1 MLLIDLFRRFRTGII
16 IAFSLV
22 IIENVAWIIE
32 PTVFGKVIDAV
43 IDVQFENK
51 TADSLAVQ
59 QEELHRLAKEHP
71 TGNFD
76 EQNINQKNQA
86 DTHLTKDSL
95 HSKVFLHSKDSSN
108 PNDSL
113 KNKAEEETSS
123 YIYPLMIWLI
133 VFAINSGLGVIRRSV
148 DPKIFLNMYS
158 KIAGE
163 VSENA
168 IMHRLSISKTA
179 TRAQLS
185 HEYIGFLQ
193 YRIPEVLENIVAI
206 GGAII
211 ALYFFD
217 WKISLTC
224 LCIVVPVY
232 FANRLYS
239 RKVLLLQKE
248 YHDNYED
255 IYDVFSKQDPEY
267 VKEYYQNLA
276 KPQKKIA
283 DWGAFN
289 FGMMRVTL
297 MGIFLVVLYIAI
309 DLDDFSAGELYSIV
323 AYLWTFVT
331 STEYL
336 PELMESWT
344 SLKDISKRL
353 KMEV

>member
-1 MLLIDLFRRFRTGII
+1 MLLIDLIRRFRKGII

-22 IIENVAWIIE
+22 IFENIAWIIE
-32 PTVFGKVIDAV
+32 PTVFGHVIDAV
-43 IDVQFENK
+43 IDVQIENS
-51 TADSLAVQ
+51 A
-59 QEELHRLAKEHP
+59 
-71 TGNFD
+71 
-76 EQNINQKNQA
+76 
-86 DTHLTKDSL
+86 KDSL
-95 HSKVFLHSKDSSN
+95 TVLQDATHKIKIEKKHDTNFVEGVFPQTEDTATVHNPYHIKDSSRSTDTTVFI
-108 PNDSL
+108 DSTVTGG
-113 KNKAEEETSS
+113 ETPASS
-123 YIYPLMIWLI
+123 YVYPLMIWLI
-133 VFAINSGLGVIRRSV
+133 VFAVNSGLGVVRRV
-148 DPKIFLNMYS
+148 IDPKIFLNIYT
-158 KIAGE
+158 KIATE
-163 VSENA
+163 VAESA
-168 IMHRLSISKTA
+168 RRFRLNISKTA

-217 WKISLTC
+217 WKISVTC

-239 RKVLLLQKE
+239 KRVMILQKDF
-248 YHDNYED
+248 HDNYED
-255 IYDVFSKQDPEY
+255 IYDTFSKEDPDY
-267 VKEYYQNLA
+267 VHDYYQKLA
-276 KPQKKIA
+276 APQKKIA
-283 DWGAFN
+283 NWGAFN
-289 FGMMRVTL
+289 FGMMRITL

>member
-1 MLLIDLFRRFRTGII
+1 MLLIDLIRRFRKGII

-43 IDVQFENK
+43 IDVQYETKSN
-51 TADSLAVQ
+51 DSLAVLQ
-59 QEELHRLAKEHP
+59 DATKLKKE
-71 TGNFD
+71 
-76 EQNINQKNQA
+76 IQKA
-86 DTHLTKDSL
+86 DTLSESENLHLKDSAYL
-95 HSKVFLHSKDSSN
+95 KDSNHSKIHLHSKDSSN
-108 PNDSL
+108 PNDSI
-113 KNKAEEETSS
+113 KNTEEGQSSS
-123 YIYPLMIWLI
+123 YAMPLLIWII
-133 VFAINSGLGVIRRSV
+133 VFAVNSSMGVIRRAI
-148 DPKIFLNMYS
+148 DPKIFLNIYT
-158 KIAGE
+158 KIATE
-163 VSENA
+163 ISENA
-168 IMHRLSISKTA
+168 IKHNLSSSKTA

-193 YRIPEVLENIVAI
+193 YRIPEVLENFVAI

-232 FANRLYS
+232 FTNILYS
-239 RKVLLLQKE
+239 KRVSGLQKE

-255 IYDVFSKQDPEY
+255 IYDVFSKKDPAYVQD
-267 VKEYYQNLA
+267 YYQKLA

-283 DWGAFN
+283 IWGAFN

-297 MGIFLVVLYIAI
+297 IGIFLVVLYIAI
-309 DLDDFSAGELYSIV
+309 DLDEFSAGELYSIV

-344 SLKDISKRL
+344 SLKDIAKRL
-353 KMEV
+353 RMEI

>member
-22 IIENVAWIIE
+22 IIENIAWIIE
-32 PTVFGKVIDAV
+32 PTVFGHVIDAV
-43 IDVQFENK
+43 IDVQYENYER
-51 TADSLAVQ
+51 DSLAKMQESVKKFIHDKKHEKVHPDSMEFATEDTVQ
-59 QEELHRLAKEHP
+59 HHSLIKS
-71 TGNFD
+71 N
-76 EQNINQKNQA
+76 
-86 DTHLTKDSL
+86 DT
-95 HSKVFLHSKDSSN
+95 SKLSDTAVVNDTSVFQYKG
-108 PNDSL
+108 
-113 KNKAEEETSS
+113 ETYS
-123 YIYPLMIWLI
+123 YVYPLMIWII
-133 VFAINSGLGVIRRSV
+133 VFAINSGLGVLRRSV
-148 DPKIFLNMYS
+148 DPKIFLNIYT
-158 KIAGE
+158 KIATE

-168 IMHRLSISKTA
+168 IKHNLSVSKTA

-185 HEYIGFLQ
+185 HEYTGFLQ
-193 YRIPEVLENIVAI
+193 YRIPEVLENVVSI

-217 WKISLTC
+217 WKISITC

-232 FANRLYS
+232 FANKLYS
-239 RKVLLLQKE
+239 KRVLLLQKE
-248 YHDNYED
+248 FHDNYED
-255 IYDVFSKQDPEY
+255 IYDVFSKQDPDY
-267 VKEYYQNLA
+267 VKEYYLKLA

-283 DWGAFN
+283 DWGALN

-309 DLDDFSAGELYSIV
+309 DLDEFSAGELYSIV

>member
-1 MLLIDLFRRFRTGII
+1 MLLIDLIRRFRKGII

-22 IIENVAWIIE
+22 IIENIAWIIE

-43 IDVQFENK
+43 IDVQYETKLNDSVAVMQNETKLITKIKDVDTQFESE
-51 TADSLAVQ
+51 DL
-59 QEELHRLAKEHP
+59 
-71 TGNFD
+71 
-76 EQNINQKNQA
+76 NI
-86 DTHLTKDSL
+86 KDSVHIKDSN
-95 HSKVFLHSKDSSN
+95 HSKIHLHAKDSSN
-108 PNDSL
+108 PNDSI
-113 KNKAEEETSS
+113 KSQEAEESSS
-123 YIYPLMIWLI
+123 YVTPLLIWII
-133 VFAINSGLGVIRRSV
+133 VFAINSGLGVIRRSI
-148 DPKIFLNMYS
+148 DPKIFLNIYT
-158 KIAGE
+158 KIATD

-168 IMHRLSISKTA
+168 IKHNLSASKTA

-217 WKISLTC
+217 WKISITC

-232 FANRLYS
+232 FANILYS
-239 RKVLLLQKE
+239 KRVSVLQKE

-255 IYDVFSKQDPEY
+255 IYDIFSKKDSVY
-267 VKEYYQNLA
+267 VHDYYQNLA

-283 DWGAFN
+283 NWGAFN
-289 FGMMRVTL
+289 FGIMRTTL

-309 DLDDFSAGELYSIV
+309 DLDEFSAGELYSIV

-344 SLKDISKRL
+344 SLKDIAKRL
-353 KMEV
+353 KMEL

>member
-43 IDVQFENK
+43 IDVQYENYER
-51 TADSLAVQ
+51 DSLAVM
-59 QEELHRLAKEHP
+59 K
-71 TGNFD
+71 
-76 EQNINQKNQA
+76 QNLLKLYTDIKTDSIQSDSA
-86 DTHLTKDSL
+86 EYSTEDTASV
-95 HSKVFLHSKDSSN
+95 HSFFIIGDSSGYIDTAYI
-108 PNDSL
+108 NDTSL
-113 KNKAEEETSS
+113 LQYKGESYS
-123 YIYPLMIWLI
+123 YIYPLMIWLL
-133 VFAINSGLGVIRRSV
+133 VFAINSGLGVLRRSV
-148 DPKIFLNMYS
+148 DPKIFLNIYT
-158 KIAGE
+158 KIATE
-163 VSENA
+163 VSETA
-168 IMHRLSISKTA
+168 IRHNLSVSKTA

-185 HEYIGFLQ
+185 HEYTGFLQ
-193 YRIPEVLENIVAI
+193 YRIPEVLENIVSI

-217 WKISLTC
+217 WKISITC

-232 FANRLYS
+232 LANKLYS
-239 RKVLLLQKE
+239 KRVLVLQKE
-248 YHDNYED
+248 FHDSYED
-255 IYDVFSKQDPEY
+255 IYDVFSKQDPDY
-267 VKEYYQNLA
+267 VREYYLKLA

-283 DWGAFN
+283 DWGALN

-309 DLDDFSAGELYSIV
+309 DLDEFTAGELYSIV

>member
-1 MLLIDLFRRFRTGII
+1 MLLIDLIRRFRKGII

-22 IIENVAWIIE
+22 IIENIAWIIE

-43 IDVQFENK
+43 IDVQYE
-51 TADSLAVQ
+51 
-59 QEELHRLAKEHP
+59 AKE
-71 TGNFD
+71 
-76 EQNINQKNQA
+76 
-86 DTHLTKDSL
+86 KDSL
-95 HSKVFLHSKDSSN
+95 NVQNDIENKLNSDKKHDSILNDTKYLHSGDSSKINISYIIKDTFTPKDSSEIK
-108 PNDSL
+108 DSL
-113 KNKAEEETSS
+113 QLSEKTKGSS
-123 YIYPLMIWLI
+123 YVFPLMIWLI
-133 VFAINSGLGVIRRSV
+133 VFAINSGLGVLRRSI
-148 DPKIFLNMYS
+148 DPKIFLNIYT
-158 KIAGE
+158 KIATE
-163 VSENA
+163 VSESA
-168 IMHRLSISKTA
+168 RRFRLNLSKTA

-232 FANRLYS
+232 LANRLYS
-239 RKVLLLQKE
+239 KKVMILQKQF
-248 YHDNYED
+248 HDQYED
-255 IYDVFSKQDPEY
+255 IYDTFSREDPDY
-267 VKEYYQNLA
+267 VHDYYQKLA
-276 KPQKKIA
+276 VPQKKIA

-289 FGMMRVTL
+289 FGMMRITL
-297 MGIFLVVLYIAI
+297 VGIFLVVLYIAI
-309 DLDDFSAGELYSIV
+309 DLDEFSAGELYSIV

>member
-1 MLLIDLFRRFRTGII
+1 MFLIDLIKRFRRGIF

-22 IIENVAWIIE
+22 IIENVAWIVE
-32 PTVFGKVIDAV
+32 PTVFGHVIDAV
-43 IDVQFENK
+43 IDVQYENYER
-51 TADSLAVQ
+51 DSLALM
-59 QEELHRLAKEHP
+59 QESMNKIKLEKKH
-71 TGNFD
+71 
-76 EQNINQKNQA
+76 
-86 DTHLTKDSL
+86 DTSIYENENLQSEDTASIKGL
-95 HSKVFLHSKDSSN
+95 IHSKDTSHFKDTIKSN
-108 PNDSL
+108 EKTES
-113 KNKAEEETSS
+113 SS
-123 YIYPLMIWLI
+123 YVYPLMIWLI
-133 VFAINSGLGVIRRSV
+133 VFAVNSGLGVLRRAI
-148 DPKIFLNMYS
+148 DPKIFLNIYT
-158 KIAGE
+158 KIATE
-163 VSENA
+163 VSQSA
-168 IMHRLSISKTA
+168 IKLKLNISKTA

-232 FANRLYS
+232 LANKLYS
-239 RKVLLLQKE
+239 KKVMILQKE
-248 YHDNYED
+248 FHDNYED
-255 IYDVFSKQDPEY
+255 IYDIFSKQDPKY
-267 VKEYYQNLA
+267 VHDYYQNLA
-276 KPQKKIA
+276 RPQKKIA
-283 DWGAFN
+283 NWGAFN
-289 FGMMRVTL
+289 FGMMRATL

-309 DLDDFSAGELYSIV
+309 DLDEFSAGELYSIV

-353 KMEV
+353 KMEI

>member
-1 MLLIDLFRRFRTGII
+1 MLLIDLIRRFRKGMV

-43 IDVQFENK
+43 IDVQYE
-51 TADSLAVQ
+51 T
-59 QEELHRLAKEHP
+59 KE
-71 TGNFD
+71 
-76 EQNINQKNQA
+76 
-86 DTHLTKDSL
+86 KDSL
-95 HSKVFLHSKDSSN
+95 IVQHDLENKFKIEKKQDTSFTENENLQVNDTANIKSLFHSNDSSHSKDTIKSN
-108 PNDSL
+108 EQTES
-113 KNKAEEETSS
+113 SS
-123 YIYPLMIWLI
+123 YVYPLMIWLI
-133 VFAINSGLGVIRRSV
+133 VFAVNSGMGVVRRSV
-148 DPKIFLNMYS
+148 DPKIFLNMYT
-158 KIAGE
+158 KIATE
-163 VSENA
+163 VSEGA
-168 IMHRLSISKTA
+168 IKLKLNISKTA

-193 YRIPEVLENIVAI
+193 YRIPEVLENFVAI

-224 LCIVVPVY
+224 LCIVVPVF

-239 RKVLLLQKE
+239 KRVMILQKE
-248 YHDNYED
+248 FHDNYED
-255 IYDVFSKQDPEY
+255 IYDTFSKEDPQY
-267 VKEYYQNLA
+267 VHDYYQKLA
-276 KPQKKIA
+276 VPQKKIA
-283 DWGAFN
+283 NWGAFN
-289 FGMMRVTL
+289 FGIMRVTL
-297 MGIFLVVLYIAI
+297 IGIFLVVLYIAI

-353 KMEV
+353 KMEI

>member
-1 MLLIDLFRRFRTGII
+1 MFLIDLIRRFRKGII
-16 IAFSLV
+16 IAFCLV

-32 PTVFGKVIDAV
+32 PTMFGKVIDAV
-43 IDVQFENK
+43 IDVQYESKENDSLVVLRDLENKLKLEKKHDTIFFENENLQTED
-51 TADSLAVQ
+51 TA
-59 QEELHRLAKEHP
+59 
-71 TGNFD
+71 
-76 EQNINQKNQA
+76 NIKGLIHSN
-86 DTHLTKDSL
+86 DTS
-95 HSKVFLHSKDSSN
+95 HSKDTI
-108 PNDSL
+108 
-113 KNKAEEETSS
+113 KNSEQTESSS
-123 YIYPLMIWLI
+123 YVYPLMIWLI
-133 VFAINSGLGVIRRSV
+133 VFAVNSGLGVVRRAI
-148 DPKIFLNMYS
+148 DPKIFLNIYT
-158 KIAGE
+158 KIATE
-163 VSENA
+163 VSQSA
-168 IMHRLSISKTA
+168 IKLKLNISKTA

-232 FANRLYS
+232 LANKLYS
-239 RKVLLLQKE
+239 KKVMVLQKE
-248 YHDNYED
+248 FHDNYED
-255 IYDVFSKQDPEY
+255 IYDVFSKQDPKY
-267 VKEYYQNLA
+267 VHDYYQNLA

-283 DWGAFN
+283 NWGAFN
-289 FGMMRVTL
+289 FGMMRATL

-309 DLDDFSAGELYSIV
+309 DLDEFSAGELYSIV

-353 KMEV
+353 KMEI

>member
-1 MLLIDLFRRFRTGII
+1 MFLIELIRRFRKGII

-32 PTVFGKVIDAV
+32 PTIFGWVIDAV
-43 IDVQFENK
+43 IDVQYENIEQ
-51 TADSLAVQ
+51 DSLKMQ
-59 QEELHRLAKEHP
+59 SELEKLKLEIKHDTSFIDNDNLQTEDSAEINNTLLAKDSSIP
-71 TGNFD
+71 NDSTG
-76 EQNINQKNQA
+76 I
-86 DTHLTKDSL
+86 KDSL
-95 HSKVFLHSKDSSN
+95 KSSEQTE
-108 PNDSL
+108 S
-113 KNKAEEETSS
+113 SS

-133 VFAINSGLGVIRRSV
+133 VFAINSGLGVLRRSV
-148 DPKIFLNMYS
+148 DPKIFLNIYT
-158 KIAGE
+158 KIATE
-163 VSENA
+163 VSQRA
-168 IMHRLSISKTA
+168 IKLNLNISKTA

-232 FANRLYS
+232 LANKLYS
-239 RKVLLLQKE
+239 KKVMVLQKE
-248 YHDNYED
+248 FHDSYED
-255 IYDVFSKQDPEY
+255 IYEVFSKQDSDY
-267 VKEYYQNLA
+267 VHDYYQKLA

-309 DLDDFSAGELYSIV
+309 DLDEFSAGELYSIV

-353 KMEV
+353 KMEI

>member
-1 MLLIDLFRRFRTGII
+1 MFLIDLIRRFRKGIV

-22 IIENVAWIIE
+22 IIENIAWIVE
-32 PTVFGKVIDAV
+32 PTVFGHVIDAV
-43 IDVQFENK
+43 IDVQYENYER
-51 TADSLAVQ
+51 DSLAVL
-59 QEELHRLAKEHP
+59 QETMHKLKLEKKYDTNSVESEDLQPVDTATHHQ
-71 TGNFD
+71 T
-76 EQNINQKNQA
+76 IYKN
-86 DTHLTKDSL
+86 
-95 HSKVFLHSKDSSN
+95 DSSHFK
-108 PNDSL
+108 DTL
-113 KNKAEEETSS
+113 KNNEQVESSS
-123 YIYPLMIWLI
+123 YVYPLMIWII
-133 VFAINSGLGVIRRSV
+133 VFAVNSGLGVIRRAV
-148 DPKIFLNMYS
+148 DPKIFLNIYT
-158 KIAGE
+158 KVATE
-163 VSENA
+163 VCQSA
-168 IMHRLSISKTA
+168 IKLKLNTSKTA

-206 GGAII
+206 SGAII

-239 RKVLLLQKE
+239 KRVIVLQKE
-248 YHDNYED
+248 FHDNYED
-255 IYDVFSKQDPEY
+255 IYDIFSKQDPTY
-267 VKEYYQNLA
+267 VHDYYQNLA

-283 DWGAFN
+283 NWGAFN
-289 FGMMRVTL
+289 FGIMRVTL

-309 DLDDFSAGELYSIV
+309 DLDEFSAGELYSIV

-344 SLKDISKRL
+344 SLKDIAKRL
-353 KMEV
+353 KMEI

>member
-1 MLLIDLFRRFRTGII
+1 MFLIELIRRFRRGII

-43 IDVQFENK
+43 IDVQYE
-51 TADSLAVQ
+51 S
-59 QEELHRLAKEHP
+59 KE
-71 TGNFD
+71 
-76 EQNINQKNQA
+76 
-86 DTHLTKDSL
+86 KDSL
-95 HSKVFLHSKDSSN
+95 IVLHDLENKLKLEKKHDSNFIENENLYADDTAKVKGFIHSIDSLHLKDSIKS
-108 PNDSL
+108 S
-113 KNKAEEETSS
+113 EQTESSS
-123 YIYPLMIWLI
+123 YVYPLMIWII
-133 VFAINSGLGVIRRSV
+133 VFAIYSGLGVLRRAI
-148 DPKIFLNMYS
+148 DPKIFLNIYT
-158 KIAGE
+158 KIAAE
-163 VSENA
+163 VSQSA
-168 IMHRLSISKTA
+168 IKLNLNISKTA

-232 FANRLYS
+232 FANKLYS
-239 RKVLLLQKE
+239 KRVLILQKE

-267 VKEYYQNLA
+267 VHDYYQKLA
-276 KPQKKIA
+276 VPQKKIA
-283 DWGAFN
+283 NWGAFN
-289 FGMMRVTL
+289 FGMMRATL

>member
-1 MLLIDLFRRFRTGII
+1 MFLIDLIRRFRKGII

-32 PTVFGKVIDAV
+32 PTVFGWVIDAV
-43 IDVQFENK
+43 IEVHYENIEQ
-51 TADSLAVQ
+51 DSLKIQ
-59 QEELHRLAKEHP
+59 SELEKLKNE
-71 TGNFD
+71 
-76 EQNINQKNQA
+76 KNQ
-86 DTHLTKDSL
+86 DTNYTFYENFQTKDSIEL
-95 HSKVFLHSKDSSN
+95 INSYSENVSSIQNDSNGSKDS
-108 PNDSL
+108 L
-113 KNKAEEETSS
+113 KSFEQTERSS
-123 YIYPLMIWLI
+123 YIYPLIIWIL
-133 VFAINSGLGVIRRSV
+133 VFIINSGLGVVRRSV
-148 DPKIFLNMYS
+148 DPKIFLNIYT
-158 KIAGE
+158 KIATE
-163 VSENA
+163 VSHSA
-168 IMHRLSISKTA
+168 IKLNLNVSKTA

-193 YRIPEVLENIVAI
+193 YRLPEVLENIIAI

-224 LCIVVPVY
+224 LCIVIPIY
-232 FANRLYS
+232 FANKLYS
-239 RKVLLLQKE
+239 KRVAILQKE

-255 IYDVFSKQDPEY
+255 IYEIFSKQDSNY
-267 VKEYYQNLA
+267 VHDYYQKLA

-289 FGMMRVTL
+289 FGMTRATL
-297 MGIFLVVLYIAI
+297 VGIFLVVLYIAI
-309 DLDDFSAGELYSIV
+309 DLDYFSAGELYSII

-353 KMEV
+353 KMEI

>member
-1 MLLIDLFRRFRTGII
+1 MFLIDLIRRFRRGII

-22 IIENVAWIIE
+22 IIENVAWIVE
-32 PTVFGKVIDAV
+32 PTVFGHVIDAV
-43 IDVQFENK
+43 IDVQYENYER
-51 TADSLAVQ
+51 DSLALVQ
-59 QEELHRLAKEHP
+59 ES
-71 TGNFD
+71 
-76 EQNINQKNQA
+76 INKIKLEKKH
-86 DTHLTKDSL
+86 DTSFYENENLQTEDTASIKGL
-95 HSKVFLHSKDSSN
+95 IHSKDTSHFKDTIKSN
-108 PNDSL
+108 GKTES
-113 KNKAEEETSS
+113 SS
-123 YIYPLMIWLI
+123 YVYPLMIWLI
-133 VFAINSGLGVIRRSV
+133 VFAVNSGLGVLRRAI
-148 DPKIFLNMYS
+148 DPKIFLNIYT
-158 KIAGE
+158 KIATE
-163 VSENA
+163 VSQSA
-168 IMHRLSISKTA
+168 IKLKLNISKTA

-232 FANRLYS
+232 LANKLYS
-239 RKVLLLQKE
+239 KKVMVLQKE
-248 YHDNYED
+248 FHDNYED
-255 IYDVFSKQDPEY
+255 IYDIFSKQDPKY
-267 VKEYYQNLA
+267 VHDYYQNLA
-276 KPQKKIA
+276 RPQKKIA
-283 DWGAFN
+283 NWGAFN
-289 FGMMRVTL
+289 FGMMRATL

-309 DLDDFSAGELYSIV
+309 DLDEFSAGELYSIV

-353 KMEV
+353 KMEI

>member
-43 IDVQFENK
+43 IDVQYENNER
-51 TADSLAVQ
+51 DSLAVQ
-59 QEELHRLAKEHP
+59 QELLHKIKPEKKHDTSVVDSEEEFSKDTLTHHS
-71 TGNFD
+71 
-76 EQNINQKNQA
+76 NIR
-86 DTHLTKDSL
+86 
-95 HSKVFLHSKDSSN
+95 SKDSSHLKDTSVYN
-108 PNDSL
+108 DSSVKPNDTGS
-113 KNKAEEETSS
+113 TS
-123 YIYPLMIWLI
+123 YVYPLMIWLI
-133 VFAINSGLGVIRRSV
+133 VFAINSGLGVLRRSI
-148 DPKIFLNMYS
+148 DPKIFLNIYT
-158 KIAGE
+158 KIATE

-168 IMHRLSISKTA
+168 IMHRLSVSKTA

-193 YRIPEVLENIVAI
+193 YRIPEVLENVVAI

-232 FANRLYS
+232 FANKLYS
-239 RKVLLLQKE
+239 KKVLLLQKE
-248 YHDNYED
+248 FHDNYED
-255 IYDVFSKQDPEY
+255 IYDTFSKQDPEY
-267 VKEYYQNLA
+267 VKEYYNTLA

-309 DLDDFSAGELYSIV
+309 DLDEFSAGELYSIV

-353 KMEV
+353 KMDI